1 MKKKDLIVI
10 LAVLLLAVV
19 LLVYGHSMRTTQ
31 QSPEKSAQTAQPLP
45 SAEGSSEGETVAN
58 PAPGYSEKT
67 RAAAEAYLR
76 EYPAESYLILTTNSG
91 ISSPIPLNE
100 ENSFRVKQGDGSEN
114 VVHIGKNSFYM
125 ESSNCDNQ
133 NCVGEG
139 EVTLENRDSRILY
152 NMVICLPHQLT
163 LELLTPEETEE
174 RLLQLYAAQ
183 EAYQTELE
191 AYLAEHP
198 EAAMAAGAQAEGDHE
213 DE

>member
-10 LAVLLLAVV
+10 LAVLLLAVI
-19 LLVYGHSMRTTQ
+19 LLVYGLSMRTTQ
-31 QSPEKSAQTAQPLP
+31 QNPEKPVETAQPFP
-45 SAEGSSEGETVAN
+45 SAEGSSEGEAEMN
-58 PAPGYSEKT
+58 ASPSYSEKT

-76 EYPAESYLILTTNSG
+76 EYPAESYLILTTNGG

-100 ENSFRVKQGDGSEN
+100 ENSFRVRQGDGSEN

-183 EAYQTELE
+183 EAYQAEVE

-198 EAAMAAGAQAEGDHE
+198 EEAAAAGAQAEGEHE
-213 DE
+213 NE